1 MDKQK
6 SKKKRKAYYR
16 KCAAASKK
24 SRVNDSNNNSQT
36 SVPRNLQPGMTGY
49 IMTYNQRERLA
60 HIETYRLLNHTLD
73 EISGKCDISKPE
85 KTGENENH
93 DPVDPVDSAL
103 ADSESTRVVADEKN
117 DEDVE
122 DIYTEL
128 LRENCSTNLNS
139 SGKKCSFYPVKTHI
153 SNCSFILH
161 QTDIVC
167 PAELCHRLYQR
178 LLSSS
183 DAESRHVLRLMPVV
197 NTCRSD
203 LPALYNCL
211 QQVWSQFLGLPSDG
225 LNPKNTDSPESEID
239 APLEET
245 CAQKSCVTG
254 SEISTSTF
262 HVPKQ
267 TAGESTLKGPK
278 TFMIIFKVR
287 GYKAI
292 TRDDAI
298 HATIKAIKSVDSSWE
313 ICNSSPSVVIS
324 ITVLCKITCISLLE
338 NFFTYRKYNVA
349 EIFTPSTVVDKTE
362 QS

>member
-6 SKKKRKAYYR
+6 SRKKRKAYYR

-24 SRVNDSNNNSQT
+24 SRVNDPNNSQT
-36 SVPRNLQPGMTGY
+36 VVPRNLQP
-49 IMTYNQRERLA
+49 A

-85 KTGENENH
+85 KTGENQNH
-93 DPVDPVDSAL
+93 DPVDKDSTVV
-103 ADSESTRVVADEKN
+103 DSESTSVVADEK

-122 DIYTEL
+122 DIYAQL

-161 QTDIVC
+161 RTDIVC

-178 LLSSS
+178 LLSTS

-203 LPALYNCL
+203 LPVLYTCL
-211 QQVWSQFLGLPSDG
+211 QQVWSQFLGLPSDE
-225 LNPKNTDSPESEID
+225 LNPKNTDSPESEIKI
-239 APLEET
+239 PLEET
-245 CAQKSCVTG
+245 CAQKSCV
-254 SEISTSTF
+254 TF

-278 TFMIIFKVR
+278 TFMIIFKAR